1 MKLFLELFIHKILNK
16 LLSFSSRNRVYIQ
29 FDFKIIKLTCL
40 KLISSNP
47 WISNAM
53 KGMLSLAN
61 SFILVLFRYFWTLK
75 TLSESS
81 LSSVNLSRKSLKSEA
96 FSTFFFL
103 PAKARPICLDL
114 MTYFVLAHPVL
125 EGAAVILKLLFNH
138 QSTYTHVHN
147 L

>member
-1 MKLFLELFIHKILNK
+1 
-16 LLSFSSRNRVYIQ
+16 
-29 FDFKIIKLTCL
+29 
-40 KLISSNP
+40 
-47 WISNAM
+47 
-53 KGMLSLAN
+53 
-61 SFILVLFRYFWTLK
+61 
-75 TLSESS
+75 LSESS

-125 EGAAVILKLLFNH
+125 EGAAVILKLLLNNH
-138 QSTYTHVHN
+138 QSTYTQVHN